1 MAKQKKKKVT
11 KKEFEH
17 SAELYGILCILISIL
32 GIGEY
37 GPVGRVIASFALFLV
52 GSLYMVLLAVLFL
65 IGAYL
70 IVKREYPDFFTSKLL
85 GTYIAV
91 LGLLILMHK
100 DFVIQNDGNMIA
112 IFKETI
118 NQLVAGFNSIM
129 NKGSLSDVFSVGG
142 GVIGGVFAIIFDKLF
157 SCTGMEIVAWTMV
170 VLGILLFTG
179 FSILDFVQEKYA
191 EERKHHIERKEE
203 RKQEKLQKKKDLE
216 EKSSPVII
224 SDGNEEEEIKD
235 NKKVISS
242 ISELT
247 NQPAKEVEEE
257 KNPEQSSQV
266 VTVTPSIQKNKTY
279 ILPPL
284 DLLDKPKK
292 KNKSTDNSVIEK
304 NITTL
309 EQVLKDFK
317 INGKVVEVHV
327 GPTVVQYEL
336 EIASGT
342 RVNKITS
349 INREI
354 SLALAK
360 KDVRIEAPIPGK
372 NTVGIEFAN
381 DTPSPVS
388 FYEIISSKQML
399 NAMDKKLMVP
409 LGKSIMGD
417 IGVCEINKMP
427 HLLIAGT
434 TGSGKSV
441 CVNGIICSILMRA
454 KPDEVK
460 LVMVDPKVVELSVYN
475 GVPHLLR
482 PVVTDPKQAS
492 IALAKMVAEMER
504 RYQVF
509 SESQTKNIEGYN
521 SYIEK
526 QNQSILDPD
535 AKKEKMPYIVIII
548 DELADLMMVAAKEVE
563 DSILRITQKARAA
576 GMHLIVATQ
585 RPSTEVITGLI
596 KANIPSRIAF
606 SVGSGI
612 DSRTILDQTGAENL
626 LGKGDML
633 FLPIGMNSPLRIQGS
648 FITDD
653 EIKRIIDYTVSQQK
667 AQYDDNMMNLDI
679 PSNSKSQSQIE
690 DMNQQEEY
698 DDPLYNEIVD
708 FVVTSGKASASLLQR
723 RFKLGYNRAARIVDL
738 LEERGIIGPPNGSK
752 PREVLVKLESQEEKS
767 E

>member
-1 MAKQKKKKVT
+1 MAKKKKRKES
-11 KKEFEH
+11 KKSFEH
-17 SAELYGILCILISIL
+17 AAELYGILLVLIAIL
-32 GIGEY
+32 GLGKY
-37 GPVGRVIASFALFLV
+37 GVVGKFFTSFSIFLFGSIYMLFLV
-52 GSLYMVLLAVLFL
+52 SILI

-70 IVKREYPDFFTSKLL
+70 VVKRQWPDFFTTKLI
-85 GTYIAV
+85 GIYVFT
-91 LGLLILMHK
+91 LGLLILMHQGFIEK
-100 DFVIQNDGNMIA
+100 ESNMMN

-118 NQLVAGFNSIM
+118 NELVASFNSVM
-129 NKGSLSDVFSVGG
+129 NTGELTDFTAVGG
-142 GVIGGVFAIIFDKLF
+142 GIIGGVFAILFDALF
-157 SCTGMEIVAWTMV
+157 SYTGMQIVSWTLIG
-170 VLGILLFTG
+170 LGFLLFVG
-179 FSILDFVQEKYA
+179 FSLFDTLKEKYKNRTPR
-191 EERKHHIERKEE
+191 EKKE
-203 RKQEKLQKKKDLE
+203 KIKD
-216 EKSSPVII
+216 KSKGVII
-224 SDGNEEEEIKD
+224 KDGTEELTTELKDEGKHIK
-235 NKKVISS
+235 ISS
-242 ISELT
+242 IDEITKVEQAKASEEDSVETKVENKVTT
-247 NQPAKEVEEE
+247 NRDYKL
-257 KNPEQSSQV
+257 
-266 VTVTPSIQKNKTY
+266 PSI
-279 ILPPL
+279 

-292 KNKSTDNSVIEK
+292 KNKATDNSVIEK
-304 NITTL
+304 NIATL

-317 INGKVVEVHV
+317 ISGKVVEVHI

-381 DTPSPVS
+381 DTPTPVS
-388 FYEIISSKQML
+388 FYEIISSKQMQ

-492 IALAKMVAEMER
+492 IALSKMVAEMER

-509 SESQTKNIEGYN
+509 SESKTKNIEGYN
-521 SYIEK
+521 AYIEK
-526 QNQSILDPD
+526 ENAKITDID
-535 AKKEKMPYIVIII
+535 AKKAKMPYIVIII

-653 EIKRIIDYTVSQQK
+653 EIKRIIDYTISQQK
-667 AQYDDNMMNLDI
+667 AQYDEAMMNLDA
-679 PSNSKSQSQIE
+679 SSSDKSASQIE

-698 DDPLYNEIVD
+698 DDPLYNDIVE
-708 FVVTSGKASASLLQR
+708 FVISTQKASASLLQR
-723 RFKLGYNRAARIVDL
+723 KFKLGYNRAARIIDL
-738 LEERGIIGPPNGSK
+738 LEERGIIGPSNGSK
-752 PREVLVKLESQEEKS
+752 PREVLVQLNSNEE

>member
-1 MAKQKKKKVT
+1 MAKKKKRKES
-11 KKEFEH
+11 KKSFEH
-17 SAELYGILCILISIL
+17 AAELYGILLVLIAIL
-32 GIGEY
+32 GLGKY
-37 GPVGRVIASFALFLV
+37 GVVGRFFTSFSIFLFGSIYMLFLV
-52 GSLYMVLLAVLFL
+52 SILI

-70 IVKREYPDFFTSKLL
+70 VVKREWPDFFTTKLI
-85 GTYIAV
+85 GIYVFT
-91 LGLLILMHK
+91 LGLLILMHQGFIEK
-100 DFVIQNDGNMIA
+100 ESNMMS

-118 NQLVAGFNSIM
+118 NQLVGGFNSVM
-129 NKGSLSDVFSVGG
+129 NTGTLTDLTAVGG
-142 GVIGGVFAIIFDKLF
+142 GIIGGVFAILFDALF
-157 SCTGMEIVAWTMV
+157 SYTGMQIVSWTLIG
-170 VLGILLFTG
+170 LGFLLFVG
-179 FSILDFVQEKYA
+179 FSLFDTLKEKYKNRTPR
-191 EERKHHIERKEE
+191 EKKE
-203 RKQEKLQKKKDLE
+203 KVKD
-216 EKSSPVII
+216 KSKGVII
-224 SDGNEEEEIKD
+224 KDGTEEITTELKD
-235 NKKVISS
+235 EGKHIKISS
-242 ISELT
+242 IDEITKVEQAKVSEGTT
-247 NQPAKEVEEE
+247 NEVKTET
-257 KNPEQSSQV
+257 KTSTNRDYKL
-266 VTVTPSIQKNKTY
+266 PSI
-279 ILPPL
+279 

-292 KNKSTDNSVIEK
+292 KSKATDNSVIEK
-304 NITTL
+304 NIATL

-317 INGKVVEVHV
+317 ISGKVVEVHI

-388 FYEIISSKQML
+388 FYEIISSKQMQS
-399 NAMDKKLMVP
+399 AMDKKLMVP

-509 SESQTKNIEGYN
+509 SESKTKNIEGYN
-521 SYIEK
+521 AYIEK
-526 QNQSILDPD
+526 ENSKITDID
-535 AKKEKMPYIVIII
+535 AKREKMPYIVIII

-653 EIKRIIDYTVSQQK
+653 EIKRIIDYTISQQK
-667 AQYDDNMMNLDI
+667 AQYDEAMMNLDV
-679 PSNSKSQSQIE
+679 SSSDKSASQIE

-698 DDPLYNEIVD
+698 DDPLYNDIVE
-708 FVVTSGKASASLLQR
+708 FVISTQKASASLLQR
-723 RFKLGYNRAARIVDL
+723 KFKLGYNRAARIIDL
-738 LEERGIIGPPNGSK
+738 LEERGIIGPSNGSK
-752 PREVLVKLESQEEKS
+752 PREVLVQLNNNEE

>member
-1 MAKQKKKKVT
+1 MAKKKKRKES
-11 KKEFEH
+11 KKSFEH
-17 SAELYGILCILISIL
+17 AAELYGILLVLIAIL
-32 GIGEY
+32 GLGKY
-37 GPVGRVIASFALFLV
+37 GVVGKFFTSFSIFLFGSIYMLFLV
-52 GSLYMVLLAVLFL
+52 SILI

-70 IVKREYPDFFTSKLL
+70 VVKREWPDFFTTKLI
-85 GTYIAV
+85 GIYVFT
-91 LGLLILMHK
+91 LGLLILMHQGFIEK
-100 DFVIQNDGNMIA
+100 ESNMMN

-118 NQLVAGFNSIM
+118 NELVASFNSVM
-129 NKGSLSDVFSVGG
+129 NTGELTDFTAVGG
-142 GVIGGVFAIIFDKLF
+142 GIIGGVFAILFDSLF
-157 SCTGMEIVAWTMV
+157 SYTGMQIVSWTLIG
-170 VLGILLFTG
+170 LGFLLFVG
-179 FSILDFVQEKYA
+179 FSLFDTLKEKYKNRTPR
-191 EERKHHIERKEE
+191 EKKE
-203 RKQEKLQKKKDLE
+203 KVKD
-216 EKSSPVII
+216 KSKGVII
-224 SDGNEEEEIKD
+224 KDGTEELTTELKDEGKHIK
-235 NKKVISS
+235 ISS
-242 ISELT
+242 IDEITKVEQAKASEEDSVETKVENKVTT
-247 NQPAKEVEEE
+247 NRDYKL
-257 KNPEQSSQV
+257 
-266 VTVTPSIQKNKTY
+266 PSI
-279 ILPPL
+279 

-292 KNKSTDNSVIEK
+292 KNKATDNSVIEK
-304 NITTL
+304 NIATL

-317 INGKVVEVHV
+317 ISGKVVEVHI

-381 DTPSPVS
+381 DTPTPVS
-388 FYEIISSKQML
+388 FYEIISSKQMQ

-492 IALAKMVAEMER
+492 IALYKMVAEMER

-509 SESQTKNIEGYN
+509 SESKTKNIEGYN
-521 SYIEK
+521 AYIEK
-526 QNQSILDPD
+526 ENAKITDID
-535 AKKEKMPYIVIII
+535 AKKAKMPYIVIII

-653 EIKRIIDYTVSQQK
+653 EIKRIIDYTISQQK
-667 AQYDDNMMNLDI
+667 AQYDEAMMNLGASSSD
-679 PSNSKSQSQIE
+679 KSASQIE

-698 DDPLYNEIVD
+698 DDPLYNDIVE
-708 FVVTSGKASASLLQR
+708 FVISTQKASASLLQR
-723 RFKLGYNRAARIVDL
+723 KFKLGYNRAARIIDL
-738 LEERGIIGPPNGSK
+738 LEERGIIGPSNGSK
-752 PREVLVKLESQEEKS
+752 PREVLVQLNSNEE

>member
-1 MAKQKKKKVT
+1 MAKKKKRKES
-11 KKEFEH
+11 KKSFEH
-17 SAELYGILCILISIL
+17 AAELYGILLVLIAIL
-32 GIGEY
+32 GLGKY
-37 GPVGRVIASFALFLV
+37 GVVGKFFTSFSIFLFGSIYMLFLV
-52 GSLYMVLLAVLFL
+52 SILI

-70 IVKREYPDFFTSKLL
+70 VVKREWPDFFTTKLI
-85 GTYIAV
+85 GIYVFT
-91 LGLLILMHK
+91 LGLLILMHQGFIEK
-100 DFVIQNDGNMIA
+100 ESNMMN

-118 NQLVAGFNSIM
+118 NELVASFNSVM
-129 NKGSLSDVFSVGG
+129 NTGELTDFTAVGG
-142 GVIGGVFAIIFDKLF
+142 GIIGGVFAILFDSLF
-157 SCTGMEIVAWTMV
+157 SYTGMQIVSWTLIG
-170 VLGILLFTG
+170 LGFLLFVG
-179 FSILDFVQEKYA
+179 FSLFDTLKEKYKNRTPR
-191 EERKHHIERKEE
+191 EKKE
-203 RKQEKLQKKKDLE
+203 KVKD
-216 EKSSPVII
+216 KSKGVII
-224 SDGNEEEEIKD
+224 KDGTEELTTELKDEGKHIK
-235 NKKVISS
+235 ISS
-242 ISELT
+242 IDEITKVEQAKASEEDSVETKVENKVTT
-247 NQPAKEVEEE
+247 NRDYKL
-257 KNPEQSSQV
+257 
-266 VTVTPSIQKNKTY
+266 PSI
-279 ILPPL
+279 

-292 KNKSTDNSVIEK
+292 KNKATDNSVIEK
-304 NITTL
+304 NIATL

-317 INGKVVEVHV
+317 ISGKVVEVHI

-381 DTPSPVS
+381 DTPTPVS
-388 FYEIISSKQML
+388 FYEIISSKQMQ

-492 IALAKMVAEMER
+492 IALSKMVAEMER

-509 SESQTKNIEGYN
+509 SESKTKNIEGYN
-521 SYIEK
+521 AYIEK
-526 QNQSILDPD
+526 ENAKITDID
-535 AKKEKMPYIVIII
+535 AKREKMPYIVIII

-653 EIKRIIDYTVSQQK
+653 EIKRIIDYTISQQK
-667 AQYDDNMMNLDI
+667 AQYDEAMMNLDA
-679 PSNSKSQSQIE
+679 SSSDKSASQIE

-698 DDPLYNEIVD
+698 DDPLYNDIVE
-708 FVVTSGKASASLLQR
+708 FVISTQKASASLLQR
-723 RFKLGYNRAARIVDL
+723 KFKLGYNRAARIIDL
-738 LEERGIIGPPNGSK
+738 LEERGIIGPSNGSK
-752 PREVLVKLESQEEKS
+752 PREVLVQLNSNEE

>member
-1 MAKQKKKKVT
+1 MAKRKRKKVA
-11 KKEFEH
+11 KAKFEH
-17 SAELYGILCILISIL
+17 SAELYGLLFVLGAILGLGKYGIVGRFITSFAIFLFGSIYMVFLVAILI
-32 GIGEY
+32 IG
-37 GPVGRVIASFALFLV
+37 G
-52 GSLYMVLLAVLFL
+52 
-65 IGAYL
+65 YL
-70 IVKREYPDFFTSKLL
+70 IIKREWPDFFSTKLL
-85 GTYIAV
+85 GLYVFT
-91 LGLLILMHK
+91 LGLLILMHQGFITAK
-100 DFVIQNDGNMIA
+100 SENAMK
-112 IFKETI
+112 IFQTTM
-118 NQLVAGFNSIM
+118 NQLVDS
-129 NKGSLSDVFSVGG
+129 FSTVMATGILDDYSAVGG
-142 GVIGGVFAIIFDKLF
+142 GIIGGVFAILFNSLFSYTGMQIVSWSLICLGFLLIVGFSMFDIIKEKWENRTPREKKVKEDKL
-157 SCTGMEIVAWTMV
+157 SKG
-170 VLGILLFTG
+170 
-179 FSILDFVQEKYA
+179 
-191 EERKHHIERKEE
+191 
-203 RKQEKLQKKKDLE
+203 
-216 EKSSPVII
+216 VII
-224 SDGNEEEEIKD
+224 KDGSEEITTELKD
-235 NKKVISS
+235 EDKHIKISS
-242 ISELT
+242 IDEITKVDQVQDLKSDSE
-247 NQPAKEVEEE
+247 KES
-257 KNPEQSSQV
+257 KNV
-266 VTVTPSIQKNKTY
+266 ANKDYKLPS
-279 ILPPL
+279 L
-284 DLLDKPKK
+284 DLLEKPKK
-292 KNKSTDNSVIEK
+292 KSKATDQSVIEK
-304 NITTL
+304 NILTL
-309 EQVLKDFK
+309 EKVLSDFK
-317 INGKVVEVHV
+317 ISGKVVEVHI
-327 GPTVVQYEL
+327 GPSVVQYEL

-381 DTPSPVS
+381 DDPTPVS
-388 FYEIISSKQML
+388 FYEIISSKQMM

-475 GVPHLLR
+475 GIPHLLR

-509 SESQTKNIEGYN
+509 SESKTKNIEGYN
-521 SYIEK
+521 EYIEK
-526 QNQSILDPD
+526 ENKKISDPEM
-535 AKKEKMPYIVIII
+535 KKEKMPYIVIII

-576 GMHLIVATQ
+576 GMHLVVATQ

-648 FITDD
+648 FITDN
-653 EIKRIIDYTVSQQK
+653 EIKRIIDYTMSQQE
-667 AQYDDNMMNLDI
+667 ANYDDSMLNLDS
-679 PSNSKSQSQIE
+679 PSDKSVSQIE
-690 DMNQQEEY
+690 DMNQSEDY
-698 DDPLYNEIVD
+698 DDPLYNEIVE
-708 FVVTSGKASASLLQR
+708 FVISTQKASASLLQR
-723 RFKLGYNRAARIVDL
+723 KFKLGYNRAARIVDL
-738 LEERGIIGPPNGSK
+738 LEERGIIGPQNGSK
-752 PREVLVKLESQEEKS
+752 PREVLVKLEQSNED
-767 E
+767 

>member
-1 MAKQKKKKVT
+1 MAKKKKRKES
-11 KKEFEH
+11 KKSFEH
-17 SAELYGILCILISIL
+17 AAELYGILLVLIAIL
-32 GIGEY
+32 GLGKY
-37 GPVGRVIASFALFLV
+37 GVVGRFFTSFSIFLFGSIYMLFLV
-52 GSLYMVLLAVLFL
+52 SILI

-70 IVKREYPDFFTSKLL
+70 VVKREWPDFFTTKLI
-85 GTYIAV
+85 GIYVFT
-91 LGLLILMHK
+91 LGLLILMHQGFIEK
-100 DFVIQNDGNMIA
+100 ESNMMS

-118 NQLVAGFNSIM
+118 NQLVGGFNSVM
-129 NKGSLSDVFSVGG
+129 NTGTLTDLTAVGG
-142 GVIGGVFAIIFDKLF
+142 GIIGGVFAILFDALF
-157 SCTGMEIVAWTMV
+157 SYTGMQIVSWTLIG
-170 VLGILLFTG
+170 LGFLLFVG
-179 FSILDFVQEKYA
+179 FSLFDTLKEKYKN
-191 EERKHHIERKEE
+191 RTPRGKKE
-203 RKQEKLQKKKDLE
+203 KVKD
-216 EKSSPVII
+216 KSKGVII
-224 SDGNEEEEIKD
+224 KDGTEEITTELKD
-235 NKKVISS
+235 EGKHIKISS
-242 ISELT
+242 IDEITKVEQAKVSEGTT
-247 NQPAKEVEEE
+247 NEVKTET
-257 KNPEQSSQV
+257 KTSTNRDYKL
-266 VTVTPSIQKNKTY
+266 PSI
-279 ILPPL
+279 

-292 KNKSTDNSVIEK
+292 KSKATDNSVIEK
-304 NITTL
+304 NIATL

-317 INGKVVEVHV
+317 ISGKVVEVHI

-388 FYEIISSKQML
+388 FYEIISSKQMQS
-399 NAMDKKLMVP
+399 AMDKKLMVP

-509 SESQTKNIEGYN
+509 SESKTKNIEGYN
-521 SYIEK
+521 AYIEK
-526 QNQSILDPD
+526 ENSKITDID

-653 EIKRIIDYTVSQQK
+653 EIKRIIDYTISQQK
-667 AQYDDNMMNLDI
+667 AQYDEAMMNLDV
-679 PSNSKSQSQIE
+679 SSSDKSASQIE

-698 DDPLYNEIVD
+698 DDPLYNDIVE
-708 FVVTSGKASASLLQR
+708 FVISTQKASASLLQR
-723 RFKLGYNRAARIVDL
+723 KFKLGYNRAARIIDL
-738 LEERGIIGPPNGSK
+738 LEERGIIGPSNGSK
-752 PREVLVKLESQEEKS
+752 PREVLVQLNNNEE

>member
-1 MAKQKKKKVT
+1 MAKKKKRKES
-11 KKEFEH
+11 KKGFEH
-17 SAELYGILCILISIL
+17 AAELYGILLVLIAIL
-32 GIGEY
+32 GLGKY
-37 GPVGRVIASFALFLV
+37 GVVGKFFTSFSIFLFGSIYMLFLV
-52 GSLYMVLLAVLFL
+52 SILI

-70 IVKREYPDFFTSKLL
+70 VVKREWPDFFTTKLI
-85 GTYIAV
+85 GIYVFT
-91 LGLLILMHK
+91 LGLLILMHQGFIEK
-100 DFVIQNDGNMIA
+100 ESNMMN

-118 NQLVAGFNSIM
+118 NELVASFNSVM
-129 NKGSLSDVFSVGG
+129 NTGELTDFTAVGG
-142 GVIGGVFAIIFDKLF
+142 GIIGGVFAILFDALF
-157 SCTGMEIVAWTMV
+157 SYTGMQIVSWTLIG
-170 VLGILLFTG
+170 LGFLLFVG
-179 FSILDFVQEKYA
+179 FSLFDNLKEKYKNRSPR
-191 EERKHHIERKEE
+191 EKKE
-203 RKQEKLQKKKDLE
+203 KVKD
-216 EKSSPVII
+216 KSKGVII
-224 SDGNEEEEIKD
+224 KDGTEELTTELKDEGKHIK
-235 NKKVISS
+235 ISS
-242 ISELT
+242 IDEITKVEQTKASEEDPVEVKKENKSST
-247 NQPAKEVEEE
+247 NRDYKL
-257 KNPEQSSQV
+257 
-266 VTVTPSIQKNKTY
+266 PSI
-279 ILPPL
+279 

-292 KNKSTDNSVIEK
+292 KNKATDNSVIEK
-304 NITTL
+304 NIATL

-317 INGKVVEVHV
+317 ISGKVVEVHI

-388 FYEIISSKQML
+388 FYEIISSKQMQ

-509 SESQTKNIEGYN
+509 SESKTKNIEGYN
-521 SYIEK
+521 AYIEK
-526 QNQSILDPD
+526 ENSKITDID

-653 EIKRIIDYTVSQQK
+653 EIKRIIDYTISQQK
-667 AQYDDNMMNLDI
+667 AQYDEAMMNLDV
-679 PSNSKSQSQIE
+679 SSSDKSASQIE

-698 DDPLYNEIVD
+698 DDPLYNDIVE
-708 FVVTSGKASASLLQR
+708 FVISTQKASASLLQR
-723 RFKLGYNRAARIVDL
+723 KFKLGYNRAARIIDL
-738 LEERGIIGPPNGSK
+738 LEERGIIGPSNGSK
-752 PREVLVKLESQEEKS
+752 PREVLVQLNSNEE

>member
-1 MAKQKKKKVT
+1 MAKKKKRKES
-11 KKEFEH
+11 KKSFEH
-17 SAELYGILCILISIL
+17 AAELYGILLVLIAIL
-32 GIGEY
+32 GLGKY
-37 GPVGRVIASFALFLV
+37 GVVGKFFTSFSIFLFGSIYMLFLV
-52 GSLYMVLLAVLFL
+52 SILI

-70 IVKREYPDFFTSKLL
+70 VVKRQWPDFFTTKLI
-85 GTYIAV
+85 GIYVFT
-91 LGLLILMHK
+91 LGLLILMHQGFIEK
-100 DFVIQNDGNMIA
+100 ESNMMN

-118 NQLVAGFNSIM
+118 NELVASFNSVM
-129 NKGSLSDVFSVGG
+129 NTGELTDFTAVGG
-142 GVIGGVFAIIFDKLF
+142 GIIGGVFAILFDALF
-157 SCTGMEIVAWTMV
+157 SYTGMQIVSWTLIG
-170 VLGILLFTG
+170 LGFLLFVG
-179 FSILDFVQEKYA
+179 FSLFDTLKEKYKNRTPR
-191 EERKHHIERKEE
+191 EKKE
-203 RKQEKLQKKKDLE
+203 KIKD
-216 EKSSPVII
+216 KSKGVII
-224 SDGNEEEEIKD
+224 KDGTEELTTELKDEGKHIK
-235 NKKVISS
+235 ISS
-242 ISELT
+242 IDEITKVEQAKASEEDSVETKVENKVTT
-247 NQPAKEVEEE
+247 NRDYKL
-257 KNPEQSSQV
+257 
-266 VTVTPSIQKNKTY
+266 PSI
-279 ILPPL
+279 

-292 KNKSTDNSVIEK
+292 KNKATDNSVIEK
-304 NITTL
+304 NIATL

-317 INGKVVEVHV
+317 ISGKVVEVHI

-381 DTPSPVS
+381 DTPTPVS
-388 FYEIISSKQML
+388 FYEIISSKQMQ

-492 IALAKMVAEMER
+492 IALSKMVAEMER

-509 SESQTKNIEGYN
+509 SESKTKNIEGYN
-521 SYIEK
+521 AYIEK
-526 QNQSILDPD
+526 ENAKITDID
-535 AKKEKMPYIVIII
+535 AKREKMPYIVIII

-653 EIKRIIDYTVSQQK
+653 EIKRIIDYTISQQK
-667 AQYDDNMMNLDI
+667 AQYDEAMMNLDA
-679 PSNSKSQSQIE
+679 SSSDKSASQIE

-698 DDPLYNEIVD
+698 DDPLYNDIVE
-708 FVVTSGKASASLLQR
+708 FVISTQKASASLLQR
-723 RFKLGYNRAARIVDL
+723 KFKLGYNRAARIIDL
-738 LEERGIIGPPNGSK
+738 LEERGIIGPSNGSK
-752 PREVLVKLESQEEKS
+752 PREVLVQLNSNEE

>member
-1 MAKQKKKKVT
+1 MAKKKKRKES
-11 KKEFEH
+11 KKSFEH
-17 SAELYGILCILISIL
+17 AAELYGILLVLIAIL
-32 GIGEY
+32 GLGKY
-37 GPVGRVIASFALFLV
+37 GVVGKFFTSFSIFLFGSIYMLFLV
-52 GSLYMVLLAVLFL
+52 SILI

-70 IVKREYPDFFTSKLL
+70 VVKREWPDFFTTKLI
-85 GTYIAV
+85 GIYVFT
-91 LGLLILMHK
+91 LGLLILMHQGFIEK
-100 DFVIQNDGNMIA
+100 ESNMMN

-118 NQLVAGFNSIM
+118 NELVASFNSVM
-129 NKGSLSDVFSVGG
+129 NTGELTDFTAVGG
-142 GVIGGVFAIIFDKLF
+142 GIIGGVFAILFDALF
-157 SCTGMEIVAWTMV
+157 SYTGMQIVSWTLIG
-170 VLGILLFTG
+170 LGFLLFVG
-179 FSILDFVQEKYA
+179 FSLFDTLKEKYKNRSPR
-191 EERKHHIERKEE
+191 EKKE
-203 RKQEKLQKKKDLE
+203 KVKD
-216 EKSSPVII
+216 KSKGVII
-224 SDGNEEEEIKD
+224 KDGTEELTTELKDEGKHIK
-235 NKKVISS
+235 ISS
-242 ISELT
+242 IDEITKVEQAKASEEDPVETKKENKSST
-247 NQPAKEVEEE
+247 NRDYKL
-257 KNPEQSSQV
+257 
-266 VTVTPSIQKNKTY
+266 PSI
-279 ILPPL
+279 

-292 KNKSTDNSVIEK
+292 KNKATDNSVIEK
-304 NITTL
+304 NIATL

-317 INGKVVEVHV
+317 ISGKVVEVHI

-381 DTPSPVS
+381 DTPTPVS
-388 FYEIISSKQML
+388 FYEIISSKQMQ

-509 SESQTKNIEGYN
+509 SESKTKNIEGYN
-521 SYIEK
+521 DYIEK
-526 QNQSILDPD
+526 ENAKITDID

-653 EIKRIIDYTVSQQK
+653 EIKRIIDYTISQQK
-667 AQYDDNMMNLDI
+667 AQYDEAMMNLDA
-679 PSNSKSQSQIE
+679 SSSDKSTSQIE

-698 DDPLYNEIVD
+698 DDPLYNDIVE
-708 FVVTSGKASASLLQR
+708 FVISTQKASASLLQR
-723 RFKLGYNRAARIVDL
+723 KFKLGYNRAARIIDL
-738 LEERGIIGPPNGSK
+738 LEERGIIGPSNGSK
-752 PREVLVKLESQEEKS
+752 PREVLVQLNSNEE

>member
-1 MAKQKKKKVT
+1 MAKKKKRKES
-11 KKEFEH
+11 KKSFEH
-17 SAELYGILCILISIL
+17 AAELYGILLVLIAIL
-32 GIGEY
+32 GLGKY
-37 GPVGRVIASFALFLV
+37 GVVGRFFTSFSIFLFGSIYMLFLV
-52 GSLYMVLLAVLFL
+52 SILI

-70 IVKREYPDFFTSKLL
+70 VVKREWPDFFTTKLI
-85 GTYIAV
+85 GIYVFT
-91 LGLLILMHK
+91 LGLLILMHQGFIEK
-100 DFVIQNDGNMIA
+100 ESNMMS

-118 NQLVAGFNSIM
+118 NQLVGGFNSVM
-129 NKGSLSDVFSVGG
+129 NTGTLTDLTAVGG
-142 GVIGGVFAIIFDKLF
+142 GIIGGVFAILFDALF
-157 SCTGMEIVAWTMV
+157 SYTGMQIVSWTLIG
-170 VLGILLFTG
+170 LGFLLFVG
-179 FSILDFVQEKYA
+179 FSLFDTLKEKYKNRTPR
-191 EERKHHIERKEE
+191 EKKE
-203 RKQEKLQKKKDLE
+203 KVKD
-216 EKSSPVII
+216 KSKGVII
-224 SDGNEEEEIKD
+224 KDGTEEITTELKD
-235 NKKVISS
+235 EGKHIKISS
-242 ISELT
+242 IDEITKVEQTKSSEESITDSKTEAKSST
-247 NQPAKEVEEE
+247 NKAYK
-257 KNPEQSSQV
+257 
-266 VTVTPSIQKNKTY
+266 
-279 ILPPL
+279 LPTI

-292 KNKSTDNSVIEK
+292 KNKATDNSVIEK
-304 NITTL
+304 NIETL
-309 EQVLKDFK
+309 ENVLKDFK
-317 INGKVVEVHV
+317 ISGKVVEVHI

-336 EIASGT
+336 KIASGT

-372 NTVGIEFAN
+372 DTVGIEFAN

-388 FYEIISSKQML
+388 FYEIMDSPKMKSSG
-399 NAMDKKLMVP
+399 DKKLMVP

-509 SESQTKNIEGYN
+509 SESKTKNIEGYN
-521 SYIEK
+521 AYIEK
-526 QNQSILDPD
+526 ENSKITDID

-653 EIKRIIDYTVSQQK
+653 EIKRIIDYTISQQK
-667 AQYDDNMMNLDI
+667 AQYDEAMMNLDV
-679 PSNSKSQSQIE
+679 SSSDKSASQIE

-698 DDPLYNEIVD
+698 DDPLYNDIVE
-708 FVVTSGKASASLLQR
+708 FVISTQKASASLLQR
-723 RFKLGYNRAARIVDL
+723 KFKLGYNRAARIIDL
-738 LEERGIIGPPNGSK
+738 LEERGIIGPSNGSK
-752 PREVLVKLESQEEKS
+752 PREVLVQLNNNEE

>member
-1 MAKQKKKKVT
+1 MAKKKKRKES
-11 KKEFEH
+11 KKSFEH
-17 SAELYGILCILISIL
+17 AAELYGILLVLIAILGLGKYGVVGKFFTSFSIFLFGSIYMLFLASILI
-32 GIGEY
+32 
-37 GPVGRVIASFALFLV
+37 
-52 GSLYMVLLAVLFL
+52 

-70 IVKREYPDFFTSKLL
+70 VVKRQWPDFFTTKLI
-85 GTYIAV
+85 GIYVFT
-91 LGLLILMHK
+91 LGLLILMHQGFIEK
-100 DFVIQNDGNMIA
+100 ESNMMN

-118 NQLVAGFNSIM
+118 NELVASFNSVM
-129 NKGSLSDVFSVGG
+129 NTGELTDFTAVGG
-142 GVIGGVFAIIFDKLF
+142 GIIGGVFAILFDALF
-157 SCTGMEIVAWTMV
+157 SYTGMQIVSWTLIG
-170 VLGILLFTG
+170 LGFLLFVG
-179 FSILDFVQEKYA
+179 FSLFDTLKEKYKNRTPR
-191 EERKHHIERKEE
+191 EKKE
-203 RKQEKLQKKKDLE
+203 KIKD
-216 EKSSPVII
+216 KSKGVII
-224 SDGNEEEEIKD
+224 KDGTEELTTELKDEGKHIK
-235 NKKVISS
+235 ISS
-242 ISELT
+242 IDEITKVEQAKASEEDSVETKVENKVTT
-247 NQPAKEVEEE
+247 NRDYKL
-257 KNPEQSSQV
+257 
-266 VTVTPSIQKNKTY
+266 PSI
-279 ILPPL
+279 

-292 KNKSTDNSVIEK
+292 KNKATDNSVIEK
-304 NITTL
+304 NIATL

-317 INGKVVEVHV
+317 ISGKVVEVHI

-381 DTPSPVS
+381 DTPTPVS
-388 FYEIISSKQML
+388 FYEIISSKQMQ

-492 IALAKMVAEMER
+492 IALSKMVAEMER

-509 SESQTKNIEGYN
+509 SESKTKNIEGYN
-521 SYIEK
+521 AYIEK
-526 QNQSILDPD
+526 ENSKITDID
-535 AKKEKMPYIVIII
+535 AKREKMPYIVIII

-653 EIKRIIDYTVSQQK
+653 EIKRIIDYTISQQK
-667 AQYDDNMMNLDI
+667 AQYDEAMMNLDA
-679 PSNSKSQSQIE
+679 SSSDKSASQIE

-698 DDPLYNEIVD
+698 DDPLYNDIVE
-708 FVVTSGKASASLLQR
+708 FVISTQKASASLLQR
-723 RFKLGYNRAARIVDL
+723 KFKLGYNRAARIIDL
-738 LEERGIIGPPNGSK
+738 LEERGIIGPSNGSK
-752 PREVLVKLESQEEKS
+752 PREVLVQLNSNEE

>member
-1 MAKQKKKKVT
+1 MAKKKKRKES
-11 KKEFEH
+11 KKSFEH
-17 SAELYGILCILISIL
+17 AAELYGILLVLIAIL
-32 GIGEY
+32 GLGKY
-37 GPVGRVIASFALFLV
+37 GVVGRFITSFSIFLFGSIYMLFLV
-52 GSLYMVLLAVLFL
+52 SVLI

-70 IVKREYPDFFTSKLL
+70 VVKREWPDFFTTKLI
-85 GTYIAV
+85 GIYVFT
-91 LGLLILMHK
+91 LGLLILMHQGFIEK
-100 DFVIQNDGNMIA
+100 ESNMMS

-118 NQLVAGFNSIM
+118 NELVGGFNSIM
-129 NKGSLSDVFSVGG
+129 NTGTLTDLTAVGG
-142 GVIGGVFAIIFDKLF
+142 GIIGGVFAILFDALF
-157 SCTGMEIVAWTMV
+157 SYTGMQIVSWTLIG
-170 VLGILLFTG
+170 LGFLLFVG
-179 FSILDFVQEKYA
+179 FSLFDTLKEKYKNRTPR
-191 EERKHHIERKEE
+191 EKKE
-203 RKQEKLQKKKDLE
+203 KVKD
-216 EKSSPVII
+216 KSKGVII
-224 SDGNEEEEIKD
+224 KDGTEEITTELKD
-235 NKKVISS
+235 EGKHIKISS
-242 ISELT
+242 IDEITKVEQTKSSEESITDSKTEAKSST
-247 NQPAKEVEEE
+247 NKAYK
-257 KNPEQSSQV
+257 
-266 VTVTPSIQKNKTY
+266 
-279 ILPPL
+279 LPTI

-292 KNKSTDNSVIEK
+292 KNKATDNSVIEK
-304 NITTL
+304 NIETL
-309 EQVLKDFK
+309 ENVLKDFK
-317 INGKVVEVHV
+317 ISGKVVEVHI

-336 EIASGT
+336 KIASGT

-372 NTVGIEFAN
+372 DTVGIEFAN

-388 FYEIISSKQML
+388 FYEIMDSPKMKSSG
-399 NAMDKKLMVP
+399 DKKLMVP

-454 KPDEVK
+454 KPEEVK

-509 SESQTKNIEGYN
+509 SESKTKNIEGYN
-521 SYIEK
+521 AYIEK
-526 QNQSILDPD
+526 EN
-535 AKKEKMPYIVIII
+535 AKITDVEAKREKMPYIVIII

-653 EIKRIIDYTVSQQK
+653 EIKRIIDYTISQQK
-667 AQYDDNMMNLDI
+667 AQYDESMMNLDV
-679 PSNSKSQSQIE
+679 SSSDKSASQIE

-698 DDPLYNEIVD
+698 DDPLYNDIVE
-708 FVVTSGKASASLLQR
+708 FVISTQKASASLLQR
-723 RFKLGYNRAARIVDL
+723 KFKLGYNRAARIIDL
-738 LEERGIIGPPNGSK
+738 LEERGIIGPSNGSK
-752 PREVLVKLESQEEKS
+752 PREVLVQLNNNEE
-767 E
+767 